1 MTTEKLTKDS
11 LSKVTGGINQL
22 DGLKLA
28 DMLSNYYKQGR
39 LGITTDEFVTIY
51 QTFVSG
57 DNLQISR
64 VFSTY
69 MKPDSDP
76 AWMEMLSLFSSF
88 I

>member
-1 MTTEKLTKDS
+1 MTTLKLTKDG

-28 DMLSNYYKQGR
+28 EMLSNYYKQGR
-39 LGITTDEFVTIY
+39 LGITTDEFVNIY

-57 DNLQISR
+57 DNLQISN
-64 VFSTY
+64 VFSKY
-69 MKPDSDP
+69 MNSGSDP